1 MGSLFFKN
9 KRLVAVTVLVIAAIG
24 ISAVTSIARQE
35 DPAFSKIFATVV
47 TPYPG
52 ADPARVE
59 SLVTEKIEEQL
70 RGIAELET
78 IESISRAGMSLIQL
92 ELDWDTPKSEIEQ
105 LWSQV
110 RDALADAAKNFPPG
124 VPEPAFDDDRVGAF
138 TAISALTPTAGA
150 PVNLAITRRYAELL
164 QTRLQTIPGTRRVDL
179 FGAPQ
184 EEILVAI
191 DPHELAALG
200 LTVAD
205 VSRAIAL
212 GDSKVRA
219 GQIRGSEL
227 DVLIEIEGEIDSIE
241 RIRSIPVI
249 GNTASRIVRVAD
261 IADVRREV
269 RKPPENLAF
278 SNGRPAIL
286 IASRIE
292 DNLKVDDWMLEVD
305 SLLGEFEAELPHGI
319 EHRLVFNQVN
329 YTWDRLGDVFF
340 NLMVGMT
347 LVVLVL
353 FITQGVRAAAVVAV
367 NVPLATLISLYGL
380 HLLGIPIHQMS
391 VTGLIV
397 ALGLLV
403 DVAIVMTDD
412 IRRRLRDGTD
422 RATAIARAV
431 RRLTVPL
438 LASTVTT
445 GLAFAPLLLLPGPP
459 GDFLGSIG
467 VAVVLMLVASFTL
480 ALTVTPALAGLW
492 LAEDDAGS
500 SRSAWSRG
508 LAFKPVAGIFDR
520 SMKLALAN
528 PMLAILAALIL
539 PVIGFGAAPTLKE
552 QFFPGVDRDQLYV
565 QLKLPSGSSIA
576 ETERAVLRADHLIHE
591 HTGVV
596 GTDWVL
602 GSSAPNFYYNMVR
615 DQDGESSFAEAL
627 VKTATAQAT
636 EEVLPLLQRTL
647 DRDLP
652 NARVT
657 VRGLVQGPPVVA
669 PVELRVVGPDL
680 DVLRDL
686 GDRIRNLMADVP
698 EVMQARTQIEGGA
711 PKFTLKLDEE
721 KVRVTGL
728 ALGEVASQLEAALE
742 GATGGSL
749 VESSEELPVRVRVG
763 EAARAAV
770 DVLRA
775 LHVVGPGAREEALAG
790 GFPGIPIAALGTIR
804 TEPSKTP
811 IFRRNGER
819 VNTVRGYVYRSVLP
833 EEALKRVRERIATA
847 GFAFPPGYRLE
858 VGGDSDA
865 REKVMADLIAPVGVI
880 LVLTFVTIILTFN
893 SFRLS
898 ALAGLVMM
906 LSVGLSLL
914 SLAAF
919 QFPLGVMA
927 VIGVIG
933 SIGVSINAAIII
945 VTSLQNDSGAAEGDV
960 TRIRQVV
967 MGQSR
972 HIVSTT
978 VTTFGGFLPLI
989 LGGGGFWPPFAVAI
1003 AGGVLLSTLV
1013 SFYFTPP
1020 AFLLLARTRRRMR
1033 ESGRADRREK
1043 TTAHAMR
1050 LVTGAAA

>member
-138 TAISALTPTAGA
+138 TAISALTPAAGA

-391 VTGLIV
+391 G
-397 ALGLLV
+397 
-403 DVAIVMTDD
+403 
-412 IRRRLRDGTD
+412 
-422 RATAIARAV
+422 
-431 RRLTVPL
+431 
-438 LASTVTT
+438 
-445 GLAFAPLLLLPGPP
+445 
-459 GDFLGSIG
+459 
-467 VAVVLMLVASFTL
+467 
-480 ALTVTPALAGLW
+480 
-492 LAEDDAGS
+492 
-500 SRSAWSRG
+500 
-508 LAFKPVAGIFDR
+508 
-520 SMKLALAN
+520 
-528 PMLAILAALIL
+528 
-539 PVIGFGAAPTLKE
+539 
-552 QFFPGVDRDQLYV
+552 
-565 QLKLPSGSSIA
+565 
-576 ETERAVLRADHLIHE
+576 
-591 HTGVV
+591 
-596 GTDWVL
+596 
-602 GSSAPNFYYNMVR
+602 
-615 DQDGESSFAEAL
+615 
-627 VKTATAQAT
+627 
-636 EEVLPLLQRTL
+636 
-647 DRDLP
+647 
-652 NARVT
+652 
-657 VRGLVQGPPVVA
+657 
-669 PVELRVVGPDL
+669 
-680 DVLRDL
+680 
-686 GDRIRNLMADVP
+686 
-698 EVMQARTQIEGGA
+698 
-711 PKFTLKLDEE
+711 
-721 KVRVTGL
+721 
-728 ALGEVASQLEAALE
+728 
-742 GATGGSL
+742 
-749 VESSEELPVRVRVG
+749 
-763 EAARAAV
+763 
-770 DVLRA
+770 
-775 LHVVGPGAREEALAG
+775 
-790 GFPGIPIAALGTIR
+790 
-804 TEPSKTP
+804 
-811 IFRRNGER
+811 
-819 VNTVRGYVYRSVLP
+819 
-833 EEALKRVRERIATA
+833 
-847 GFAFPPGYRLE
+847 
-858 VGGDSDA
+858 
-865 REKVMADLIAPVGVI
+865 
-880 LVLTFVTIILTFN
+880 
-893 SFRLS
+893 
-898 ALAGLVMM
+898 
-906 LSVGLSLL
+906 
-914 SLAAF
+914 
-919 QFPLGVMA
+919 
-927 VIGVIG
+927 
-933 SIGVSINAAIII
+933 
-945 VTSLQNDSGAAEGDV
+945 
-960 TRIRQVV
+960 
-967 MGQSR
+967 
-972 HIVSTT
+972 
-978 VTTFGGFLPLI
+978 
-989 LGGGGFWPPFAVAI
+989 
-1003 AGGVLLSTLV
+1003 
-1013 SFYFTPP
+1013 
-1020 AFLLLARTRRRMR
+1020 
-1033 ESGRADRREK
+1033 
-1043 TTAHAMR
+1043 
-1050 LVTGAAA
+1050 